1 MTELVSILK
10 DKYKFQCVD
19 VTLIDFLANKYPS
32 CGIVSNVTSA
42 EKDMD
47 YLVPNEQY
55 VETLIEKLENLVD
68 ILGNR
73 EYTRCKEAL
82 NKVLDDGDFDDAE
95 DIMLS
100 VHEALEKYIYK
111 SDTKVALSD
120 WKYLEQYLMEA
131 GYTPL
136 DINVG
141 DNIKDSVKWFE
152 YIIHVSNG
160 VSGTIKNIFVKPYT
174 LKYFDGDN
182 VEELKLLGKCTV
194 YK

>member
-32 CGIVSNVTSA
+32 CGIVSNVTST

-111 SDTKVALSD
+111 SDNKVALSD

-141 DNIKDSVKWFE
+141 DNIKKYAKCFESV
-152 YIIHVSNG
+152 IPTSGG